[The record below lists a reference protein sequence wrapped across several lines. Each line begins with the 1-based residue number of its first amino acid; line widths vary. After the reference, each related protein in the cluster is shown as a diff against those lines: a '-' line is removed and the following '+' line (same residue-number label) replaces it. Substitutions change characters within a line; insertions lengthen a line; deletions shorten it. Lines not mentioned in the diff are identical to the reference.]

1 MSEHSNKFRENI
13 KEYSV
18 SELAYSLKQT
28 VEDMYGH
35 VRVRGELGRV
45 TIAKSGHCYLDL
57 KDNKSVINSILWKGT
72 MNDLTVKLE
81 EGMAVIC
88 EGKLSTYPGR
98 SNYQLIISSI
108 QLAGEGALLALLEK
122 RKKMFSDEGVFDS
135 SKKIKLPYMP
145 KSIGVITSP
154 TGAVIQDIL
163 HRISERFPVNVI
175 LWPVLVQGDKAAKQ
189 ISDAIM
195 GFNSGLEIPR
205 PDLLIVA
212 RGGGSI
218 EDLWCFNEE
227 IVVRSAS
234 LSKIPIISAVGHET
248 DWTLMDYVA
257 DYRSPTPTGAG
268 EKAVPVLVDLKNNIS
283 ELESRLFRS
292 LSRNIKEKKIALASS
307 KLPRIDSILAH
318 PQQSF
323 DLILAKMVKPKVIF
337 EPFIQKFSLI
347 SSKIPNI
354 ETLID
359 RQLSD
364 LINLSSRLNEQPIK
378 RNISVQEE
386 RVTLIFGRITNAII
400 NKITNV
406 SQKLSSDSQL
416 LDAYS
421 YQRVLDRGYVIVDD
435 GNGNIIRTKSQIQPN
450 SEIVMSFSDG
460 KINAIISDRKEKIK
474 KLITKKRTHNS
485 EQTDL
490 F

>member
-1 MSEHSNKFRENI
+1 
-13 KEYSV
+13 
-18 SELAYSLKQT
+18 
-28 VEDMYGH
+28 
-35 VRVRGELGRV
+35 
-45 TIAKSGHCYLDL
+45 
-57 KDNKSVINSILWKGT
+57 
-72 MNDLTVKLE
+72 
-81 EGMAVIC
+81 
-88 EGKLSTYPGR
+88 
-98 SNYQLIISSI
+98 
-108 QLAGEGALLALLEK
+108 
-122 RKKMFSDEGVFDS
+122 
-135 SKKIKLPYMP
+135 
-145 KSIGVITSP
+145 
-154 TGAVIQDIL
+154 
-163 HRISERFPVNVI
+163 
-175 LWPVLVQGDKAAKQ
+175 
-189 ISDAIM
+189 
-195 GFNSGLEIPR
+195 
-205 PDLLIVA
+205 
-212 RGGGSI
+212 
-218 EDLWCFNEE
+218 
-227 IVVRSAS
+227 
-234 LSKIPIISAVGHET
+234 
-248 DWTLMDYVA
+248 
-257 DYRSPTPTGAG
+257 
-268 EKAVPVLVDLKNNIS
+268 
-283 ELESRLFRS
+283 
-292 LSRNIKEKKIALASS
+292 
-307 KLPRIDSILAH
+307 
-318 PQQSF
+318 
-323 DLILAKMVKPKVIF
+323 MVKPKVIF

-435 GNGNIIRTKSQIQPN
+435 GNGNIIRTKSQVQPN

>member
-1 MSEHSNKFRENI
+1 
-13 KEYSV
+13 
-18 SELAYSLKQT
+18 
-28 VEDMYGH
+28 
-35 VRVRGELGRV
+35 
-45 TIAKSGHCYLDL
+45 
-57 KDNKSVINSILWKGT
+57 
-72 MNDLTVKLE
+72 
-81 EGMAVIC
+81 
-88 EGKLSTYPGR
+88 
-98 SNYQLIISSI
+98 
-108 QLAGEGALLALLEK
+108 
-122 RKKMFSDEGVFDS
+122 
-135 SKKIKLPYMP
+135 
-145 KSIGVITSP
+145 
-154 TGAVIQDIL
+154 
-163 HRISERFPVNVI
+163 
-175 LWPVLVQGDKAAKQ
+175 
-189 ISDAIM
+189 
-195 GFNSGLEIPR
+195 
-205 PDLLIVA
+205 
-212 RGGGSI
+212 
-218 EDLWCFNEE
+218 
-227 IVVRSAS
+227 
-234 LSKIPIISAVGHET
+234 
-248 DWTLMDYVA
+248 MDYVA